1 MNSRRLPICVL
12 LATMSGLAI
21 GYARAAEGPSP
32 CSSNPAA
39 RQLDYW
45 LGDWSVDSGRGRSD
59 VHLSLDKCELV
70 ESWASNT
77 SDHRGENTIAYNA
90 EEKVWYGL
98 FVDNHGRAHMLSGT
112 VSDGSMD
119 FQGPGQ
125 DENGAAVLKRVR
137 VVRVNP
143 QTVDQIWEKSADHGT
158 TWTTDFKM
166 EYLRKTP

>member
-1 MNSRRLPICVL
+1 MNIRRVAVCVL
-12 LATMSGLAI
+12 LATAWDVGVLC
-21 GYARAAEGPSP
+21 GRAADGPVP
-32 CSSNPAA
+32 CASDPAA

-59 VHLSLDKCELV
+59 VHLSLDKCQVV

-77 SDHRGENTIAYNA
+77 SDHRGENTIAYNS
-90 EEKVWYGL
+90 EEKIWYGL

-112 VSDGSMD
+112 VGNGSAA
-119 FQGPGQ
+119 FQGLGR
-125 DENGAAVLKRVR
+125 DENGATVLKRVR

-143 QTVDQIWEKSADHGT
+143 QTVDQIWEKSGDQGT